1 MIKRILAASVAAAA
15 LVLGL
20 SAPSAVAVAPRSDE
34 APAVVQ
40 ASLPWPSVSPSPE
53 IWDTKSNWSQ
63 AQATDWVNRC
73 PAGRFCTW
81 IRETSSASATYELFQ
96 FYRCQVYSLTNW
108 LGTTNY
114 HNHQTVRVELLG
126 SRHEHLRYMSV
137 GQKFITNWDD
147 VWYINLCA

>member
-1 MIKRILAASVAAAA
+1 MIKKLFAVLAAGSA
-15 LVLGL
+15 LVVGVCV
-20 SAPSAVAVAPRSDE
+20 PSAVAVEPRPDR
-34 APAVVQ
+34 AAAVVQ
-40 ASLPWPSVSPSPE
+40 APYKWPAVSPSPE
-53 IWDTKSNWSQ
+53 VWDTKYNWSQ

-73 PAGRFCTW
+73 PKGRFCTW
-81 IRETSSASATYELFQ
+81 IRYTSSTSTSYSLFQ

-114 HNHQTVRVELLG
+114 FNNQTRRVELLG

-137 GQKFITNWDD
+137 GQKFITNWDN

>member
-1 MIKRILAASVAAAA
+1 MIKRILAASAAAAA

-20 SAPSAVAVAPRSDE
+20 SAPGALAVEPRPDKVSASNQALAGV
-34 APAVVQ
+34 PAVT
-40 ASLPWPSVSPSPE
+40 PSPE
-53 IWDTKSNWSQ
+53 IWERKRWSQ
-63 AQATDWVNRC
+63 AQATDWVNKC

-81 IRETSSASATYELFQ
+81 IRHTDSTGTTYAIFQ
-96 FYRCQVYSLTNW
+96 FYRCQVYSLSNW

-114 HNHQTVRVELLG
+114 FNNQTRRVELLG

-137 GQKFITNWDD
+137 GKKFITNWDN